1 MNNLHFVKVTAN
13 SGEEACQQV
22 ENLIMD
28 FGNENN
34 YRTMCGAISEDNEIY
49 NAGEGGY
56 QPKDTDYTTIDKIN
70 EAVNKWINS
79 SWYGETARL
88 KFEKGETN
96 LSEWDSHELWSLS
109 KLAEHL
115 SNAHPFRETPFDF
128 MKDDCFFEYQYD
140 ECGFTDLTHSTS
152 DGDKIWIVFVDMHS

>member
-1 MNNLHFVKVTAN
+1 MIQHHRADNDRALDHFLVIGV
-13 SGEEACQQV
+13 
-22 ENLIMD
+22 
-28 FGNENN
+28 
-34 YRTMCGAISEDNEIY
+34 
-49 NAGEGGY
+49 
-56 QPKDTDYTTIDKIN
+56 
-70 EAVNKWINS
+70 
-79 SWYGETARL
+79 